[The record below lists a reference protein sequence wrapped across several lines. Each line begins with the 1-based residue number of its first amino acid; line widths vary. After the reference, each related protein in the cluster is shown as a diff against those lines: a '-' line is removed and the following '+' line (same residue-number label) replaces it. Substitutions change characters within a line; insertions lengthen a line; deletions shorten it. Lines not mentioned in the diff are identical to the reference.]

1 VVDGEKGV
9 DSRDEKSIYW
19 KERSVIRRE
28 DDVDGRASVTQEK
41 KTSKENV
48 TDWSYG
54 GYEQIVK

>member
-1 VVDGEKGV
+1 VVDGEKRV

-54 GYEQIVK
+54 GYKIMSK